1 MRAISLKK
9 DRIGLPTRSKSREE
23 TPKEGMDKKTCP
35 TPNLLCDAQ
44 MSTASGFFNSHLC
57 SNAVQSGVVV
67 AFRQHREAGLEV
79 SAEFMRR
86 IARAAAAETLPR
98 FRQFGDISNKLAG
111 GFDPVTEADREA
123 EQAIRALIRTE
134 FPDHGIVGEEFGSE
148 NPAASH
154 IWVVDPI
161 DGTRSFISG
170 IPLWGTLVGL
180 TAGGDAIAGMMAQ
193 PFTGEL
199 FYATGGEAW
208 YEGPGGTRQLVTR
221 KTAALGDA
229 TLCTTTP
236 ALFQNGRRGAY
247 ERLEK
252 SVRMPRYGT
261 DCYAY
266 AMIAAGHV
274 DLVVE
279 VGLQSYDIV
288 ALIPIIE
295 AAGGMV
301 TDWEGGPAEN
311 GGEIVAA
318 ATSALHEAAM
328 TVLHAG

>member
-1 MRAISLKK
+1 MEI
-9 DRIGLPTRSKSREE
+9 
-23 TPKEGMDKKTCP
+23 
-35 TPNLLCDAQ
+35 
-44 MSTASGFFNSHLC
+44 
-57 SNAVQSGVVV
+57 
-67 AFRQHREAGLEV
+67 
-79 SAEFMRR
+79 SAEFLRR

-98 FRQFGDISNKLAG
+98 FRRFGDITNKVQG

-123 EQAIRALIRTE
+123 EQAIRAMIRTE
-134 FPDHGIVGEEFGSE
+134 YPDHGILGEEFGSE
-148 NPAASH
+148 NATSSH
-154 IWVVDPI
+154 IWVIDPI

-180 TAGGDAIAGMMAQ
+180 TERGDAIAGMMAQ

-199 FYATGGEAW
+199 FYTTGDGAW
-208 YEGPGGTRQLVTR
+208 YEGQGGTRQISTR
-221 KTAALGDA
+221 KTEALGDA

-236 ALFQNGRRGAY
+236 ALFRDARRDAY
-247 ERLEK
+247 DRLEK
-252 SVRMPRYGT
+252 SVRMARYGT

-266 AMIAAGHV
+266 AMLAAGHV

-295 AAGGMV
+295 AAGGMI
-301 TDWEGGPAEN
+301 TDWNGGPAEH

-318 ATSALHEAAM
+318 ATPRLHDAAM
-328 TVLHAG
+328 KVLHATRQSPG